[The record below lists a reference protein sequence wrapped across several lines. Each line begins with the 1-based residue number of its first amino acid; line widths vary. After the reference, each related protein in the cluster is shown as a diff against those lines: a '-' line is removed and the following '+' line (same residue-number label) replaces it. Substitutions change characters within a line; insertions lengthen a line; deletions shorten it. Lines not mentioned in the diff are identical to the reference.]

1 MTPLPA
7 PALGTAAR
15 SPYVRTSGPHARLLA
30 YVQLARM
37 AQQRAYVYRV
47 GLLFNVASILI
58 QVYLLKVVWTAV
70 YAGRS
75 SVGGLGLPTL
85 ITTLTLANLQLW
97 VMAPFIA
104 NYLYQQV
111 YNGKI
116 ALDLARPVGF
126 LSQMLALQAGYT
138 VGLIPYVVLAFPAA
152 WLLGGLQPPASALDA
167 LLYVVS
173 LALAYLI
180 SVLLGLLLG
189 LSAFWT
195 LEMGGFL
202 GMYRFVSQFFAGALV
217 PLPFFPPPLRAVTG
231 ILPFQAQAYVPLTLY
246 EGQLQGVSVVAP
258 LALQLFWVVALYA
271 LSRVVWRRALR
282 RVVVQG
288 G

>member
-1 MTPLPA
+1 
-7 PALGTAAR
+7 
-15 SPYVRTSGPHARLLA
+15 
-30 YVQLARM
+30 
-37 AQQRAYVYRV
+37 
-47 GLLFNVASILI
+47 
-58 QVYLLKVVWTAV
+58 
-70 YAGRS
+70 
-75 SVGGLGLPTL
+75 
-85 ITTLTLANLQLW
+85 
-97 VMAPFIA
+97 MAPFIA

-126 LSQMLALQAGYT
+126 LSQMLALQVGYT

-167 LLYVVS
+167 LLYVFS

-231 ILPFQAQAYVPLTLY
+231 ILPFQAQAYAPLTLY
-246 EGQLQGVSVVAP
+246 EGQVQGVSVVAP